1 MEYKIKTLSCTVSF
15 LKIMNDLKRFYVL
28 KCKLITEISLISGKK
43 LEEKTPEKNL
53 VLSENVGN
61 STNSSIPPEKACENG
76 ESEFRNS
83 FYEIDQCIF
92 MKDSSSDDDNDDDV
106 NPENDRCD
114 YANQLSLDEQVSQK
128 EILRLI
134 IEQNVKKTASP
145 QPSDLSGTPLSCQT
159 QSNDSLPSSS
169 GITKEKSVSNLSVED
184 VPMIVERSEHD
195 ISYADSD
202 TAKDHQET
210 QTTSKIPQTAECN
223 VDNKVLVTLQS
234 SNISN
239 SDIKSLT
246 TLTPLSANLSSPY
259 QQNGSSKSVTTRQF
273 EKTFTENETSTY
285 AKSMLKLDE
294 MINSVTGVGS
304 SMGQLNPSKIVN
316 APDETESLELLSS
329 SDSDDDMVEVT
340 GSANVESPYFGETKT
355 QMEIVIDPSQIG
367 KDDIFFDV
375 FSTMNQKVVEDE
387 EDDKVVVESQKNKLP
402 EEEEMKKSTIVQK
415 DDGRYKKLA
424 EIFQKVV
431 SSNVTFRFL

>member
-1 MEYKIKTLSCTVSF
+1 M
-15 LKIMNDLKRFYVL
+15 
-28 KCKLITEISLISGKK
+28 ISGKK
-43 LEEKTPEKNL
+43 LEENTPEKNI
-53 VLSENVGN
+53 VRTEIGDN
-61 STNSSIPPEKACENG
+61 STNSSIPPEKTCEIG

-92 MKDSSSDDDNDDDV
+92 MKDSSSDDDDV
-106 NPENDRCD
+106 NPENDGCD
-114 YANQLSLDEQVSQK
+114 YANQLSLDEQMSQK

-134 IEQNVKKTASP
+134 TEQNVKKTASS
-145 QPSDLSGTPLSCQT
+145 QPSDLSGTPLSYQT

-169 GITKEKSVSNLSVED
+169 GIIKEKSVSNLFVED
-184 VPMIVERSEHD
+184 VPIIVERSEYD
-195 ISYADSD
+195 ISYDSD
-202 TAKDHQET
+202 TPKGYQET
-210 QTTSKIPQTAECN
+210 QTTSKIPQAAECS
-223 VDNKVLVTLQS
+223 VDKVLVTLQS
-234 SNISN
+234 SNILK

-246 TLTPLSANLSSPY
+246 TLTPLSTNRSSPHR
-259 QQNGSSKSVTTRQF
+259 QNDNPKSVTTCQF
-273 EKTFTENETSTY
+273 EKTFIENETSTY

-304 SMGQLNPSKIVN
+304 SVGQVDLSKIVN
-316 APDETESLELLSS
+316 APDDTESLELFSS

-355 QMEIVIDPSQIG
+355 QMEIVIDPSHIG

-375 FSTMNQKVVEDE
+375 FSTMHQKVIEHE
-387 EDDKVVVESQKNKLP
+387 EDDKVVMEEQKNKLP
-402 EEEEMKKSTIVQK
+402 EEDEMKKSTIVQK

-431 SSNVTFRFL
+431 SFKVSFLLL